1 MALGALL
8 RGRFR
13 AFSNSG
19 RLLRQQ
25 SWLKILVVTVFG
37 AVLFAS
43 LGVLFYEGFDFL
55 HRLGGAGLMVIHRLF
70 ALFFFGL
77 GIMLLFSSI
86 VTSYATLYR
95 SPEVP
100 ALLVRP
106 VTLGELTLFKSL
118 ESAIYSSWAF
128 FFMILPFVGAF
139 AVHQKLG
146 VTFSLWTLLFSIPFV
161 LLFSALGTILC
172 MVLVRWLPSGRALY
186 LLVAGVLLVLV
197 TWAARIFLEAGP
209 MHDDAGLVLTRLIPG
224 LRISSHPVLPSWW
237 ISEGIMSLARGDN
250 LRGFL
255 LWLVLVANVL
265 AAGLVLEYLGHR
277 LFYEGWLKS
286 TAGRGGRLGAPARW
300 DGLLLLLPGAAPDT
314 RALLMKDMRL
324 FLRDPVQWSQALVFF
339 GLLALYFLNL
349 RQLHYHLLPPE
360 WRNLIVFL
368 NLFSVSAVTCSLSSR
383 FIYPQ
388 MSMEGHSF
396 WLLGLSPL
404 TMLRILRAKYGLS
417 AGLLMSVSLALMM
430 LSSAMLQVDGLLR
443 VVSAAVALC
452 ISAVVSAMSLGLG
465 AMFADM
471 KERNPAAIV
480 SSFGGTLNLVLCMGY
495 TIVAVFPFAGIF
507 HLHAMDTWSD
517 QAFRLGLGVA
527 AFLLLVATG
536 LGIWLPLRG
545 GRRSLLKHEF

>member
-1 MALGALL
+1 MALTALL
-8 RGRFR
+8 RSRFR

-25 SWLKILVVTVFG
+25 SWLKVLVVSGFG
-37 AVLFAS
+37 ALLFAA
-43 LGVLFYEGFDFL
+43 LGVLFFQGFQFL
-55 HRLGGAGLMVIHRLF
+55 HNLGGAGLMVIHRLF

-77 GIMLLFSSI
+77 GLMLLFSSI

-106 VTLGELTLFKSL
+106 VALGELVLFKSL

-139 AVHQKLG
+139 AVHQKLA

-161 LLFSALGTILC
+161 LLFSAVGTLLC
-172 MVLVRWLPSGRALY
+172 MLLVRWLPSGRALY
-186 LLVAGVLLVLV
+186 TLVGGVLLVL
-197 TWAARIFLEAGP
+197 TAWAVRYFLEAGP

-237 ISEGIMSLARGDN
+237 ISEGIMALARGDH

-255 LWLVLVANVL
+255 LWLVLMANVL

-286 TAGRGGRLGAPARW
+286 TAGRGGRAGPPRRW
-300 DGLLLLLPGAAPDT
+300 DALGVLLPGAAPDA

-324 FLRDPVQWSQALVFF
+324 FLRDPVQWTQALVFF

-404 TMLRILRAKYGLS
+404 TMGRILRAKYGLS
-417 AGLLMSVSLALMM
+417 AGLLMGVNFALMM

-443 VVSAAVALC
+443 AVSAGVALSVC
-452 ISAVVSAMSLGLG
+452 AVVSALSLGLG
-465 AMFADM
+465 CMFADL

-480 SSFGGTLNLVLCMGY
+480 SSFGGTLNLVLCMAY
-495 TIVAVFPFAGIF
+495 TILSVLPFAALF
-507 HLHAMDTWSD
+507 HLHALGHVSD
-517 QAFRLGLGVA
+517 RAFRYGLPGALAV
-527 AFLLLVATG
+527 LLLATA
-536 LGIWLPLRG
+536 LGIALPLRG
-545 GRRSLLKHEF
+545 GRRALQRHEF